1 MAKVSMDSLKP
12 NSHKSKTSPQMIET
26 PKKAGIKQV
35 ASGHVRK
42 KKIGNK
48 IREAFIA
55 EDAKTVKEYVFFDVI
70 IPGLKDLTMSILH
83 GGIDMIFTGRGA
95 KRGYRSGGGFYS
107 NQHNYGGYYNSR
119 NSELERTPK
128 VRTYENVTFTT
139 RDEADSVLE
148 EMRLYL
154 DEYHRVSVA
163 TFNELAGVTGDYTDN
178 RIGWKSLADAKVMF
192 HQGEYFID
200 FPRPKDLN
208 N

>member
-1 MAKVSMDSLKP
+1 MAKVSMNDLKP
-12 NSHKSKTSPQMIET
+12 NSHKARDRNLIET
-26 PKKAGIKQV
+26 PKAAGVKPV
-35 ASGHVRK
+35 AKGNVKKRK
-42 KKIGNK
+42 LGDKV
-48 IREAFIA
+48 REAFIA

-83 GGIDMIFTGRGA
+83 GSIDMIFTGRGN
-95 KRGYRSGGGFYS
+95 KRSNHGGFYA
-107 NQHNYGGYYNSR
+107 NQHNYGGYYR
-119 NSELERTPK
+119 NHSSESERTPRI
-128 VRTYENVTFTT
+128 RTYESVTFTT
-139 RDEADSVLE
+139 RDDAERVLE
-148 EMRLYL
+148 EMRIYL

-178 RIGWKSLADAKVMF
+178 RIGWRSLSDAKVMF